1 MSLNKKMTA
10 EEFVSDKVREMP
22 FSGIRRFFDLASEM
36 EGVISLGVGEPDFMT
51 PWAVRERGIYTL
63 EKIRTCYSSNAG
75 LLELRK
81 EISNYLN
88 GFIDCKYDP
97 VHQILVTVGAS
108 ESIDLAFRALLNPGD
123 EVIIPEPCYVSYKP
137 CVELADGVPVT
148 VRTKAENDF
157 KLVPEDF
164 IDKITDKTKI
174 LLLAYPNNPTG
185 AIMEK
190 EDLEKIADVIREK
203 NIIVISDEIYGE
215 LTYGGKKHCSIA
227 AVDGMYDKTIVIN
240 GFSKAYAMTGWRLG
254 YAAGP
259 APIISAMTK
268 VHQYCIM
275 CAPTTSQYAAIEA
288 LKSYES
294 VAKMRKEYDMR
305 RRVMR
310 KGFLDM
316 GLDCYDAKGA
326 FYLFPSIQ
334 STGLTS
340 DEFCERLL
348 MEEKVAVVPGT
359 ALGDSGEGFI
369 RASYA
374 YSVEEIKVALEK
386 IAHFVK
392 KLKGEL

>member
-1 MSLNKKMTA
+1 MMSNKPMQP
-10 EEFVSDKVREMP
+10 EDFINDKVKNMP
-22 FSGIRRFFDLASEM
+22 FSGIRKFFDLASEM
-36 EGVISLGVGEPDFMT
+36 EGVISLGVGEPDFFT
-51 PWAVRERGIYTL
+51 PWAIRERAIYSL

-81 EISNYLN
+81 EIAKYLKN
-88 GFIDCKYDP
+88 FINVQYDP
-97 VHQILVTVGAS
+97 KSEILVTVGAS

-123 EVIIPEPCYVSYKP
+123 EVIVPEPCYVSYKP
-137 CVELADGVPVT
+137 CVELADGVAVT
-148 VRTKAENDF
+148 VNTKAENEF
-157 KLVPEDF
+157 KLVPEDI
-164 IDKITDKTKI
+164 IDSITDKTKV

-190 EDLEKIADVIREK
+190 EDLEKIADVVRDK

-227 AVDGMYDKTIVIN
+227 DVEGMRDRTIVIN
-240 GFSKAYAMTGWRLG
+240 GFSKSYAMTGWRLG

-259 APIISAMTK
+259 KAIINQMTK

-288 LKSYES
+288 LKSHDS
-294 VAKMRKEYDMR
+294 VDAMRKEYDMR

-316 GLDCYDAKGA
+316 GLECYDAKGA
-326 FYLFPSIQ
+326 FYLFPCIK

-340 DEFCERLL
+340 EEFCERLL

-359 ALGDSGEGFI
+359 ALGESGEGFI
-369 RASYA
+369 RCSYA
-374 YSVEEIKVALEK
+374 YSVEEIKVALSK
-386 IAHFVK
+386 IAKFLE
-392 KLKGEL
+392 KLRNEK